1 MTRTRIV
8 AISAATAG
16 VLGLA
21 ACAPSLGPPPPGGP
35 RPAPGAGAF
44 RAADFAWSTEDGRG
58 SIAGHLSYRA
68 GKTRYTCA
76 RTTIILTPETPW
88 TRRRM
93 EILYRSAEAS
103 ALPAD
108 EVRARTPAAP
118 SGDYSAFIRKA
129 TCDAGDRFSFADLP
143 DGAWYVIAAA
153 KPVSG
158 TGPTLAIMRRVTTR
172 GGRVTPVTL

>member
-8 AISAATAG
+8 AISAAMAG

-21 ACAPSLGPPPPGGP
+21 ACAPSLGPPPPGGSRTGP
-35 RPAPGAGAF
+35 AGAF
-44 RAADFAWSTEDGRG
+44 RAADFAWSTEGGRG
-58 SIAGHLSYRA
+58 AIAGHLTYRA

-76 RTTIILTPETPW
+76 RTTIILTPETAW

-108 EVRARTPAAP
+108 EVRARTPTAP
-118 SGDYSAFIRKA
+118 S
-129 TCDAGDRFSFADLP
+129 
-143 DGAWYVIAAA
+143 
-153 KPVSG
+153 
-158 TGPTLAIMRRVTTR
+158 
-172 GGRVTPVTL
+172 GRVTPVTL